1 MCLCCSNPICGVVAA
16 AELTIQWHPIKRA
29 QRIPPSGGDG
39 LMDQEADLEAPST
52 SPEAPPI
59 SQEAKPPLGD
69 CGVCAHRGG
78 AERGTEQVLAG
89 KPPGVLGHWCPGA
102 RLLQL
107 EARGWR
113 GVEGRCPERVP
124 QAPCLCPQTL
134 GGTDLPGAHV
144 EERSVPGR
152 LRGPG
157 DRRGDPR
164 MGAVQGKALARTQQS
179 KHDTGAPLLCLSLLL
194 SKMGVIILLS

>member
-1 MCLCCSNPICGVVAA
+1 
-16 AELTIQWHPIKRA
+16 
-29 QRIPPSGGDG
+29 
-39 LMDQEADLEAPST
+39 MDQEADLEAPST

-107 EARGWR
+107 EARGWW
-113 GVEGRCPERVP
+113 GQVEGSECR
-124 QAPCLCPQTL
+124 
-134 GGTDLPGAHV
+134 GGALRGSRKPLASALRHWWAPGAHV

-157 DRRGDPR
+157 GRRGDPR

-179 KHDTGAPLLCLSLLL
+179 KHDTGPPLLCLSLLI